1 MFGRTAYT
9 EALTK
14 IKGGGDL
21 EKYLGVSALRPFI
34 PLDLV
39 LEGMVA
45 FSLPEVEGL
54 ARGNSQTFAV
64 GAIGVVGDL
73 RPIASHAL
81 CSKISAALTNE
92 GLLAHLDFIGV
103 FLHKGQ
109 IGGNATRSRNGCL
122 HLPLQ
127 RHLPP
132 RLRAFVALA
141 ARWIHR

>member
-1 MFGRTAYT
+1 MPR
-9 EALTK
+9 L
-14 IKGGGDL
+14 
-21 EKYLGVSALRPFI
+21 
-34 PLDLV
+34 
-39 LEGMVA
+39 
-45 FSLPEVEGL
+45 EVE
-54 ARGNSQTFAV
+54 RRDSQTFAV

-73 RPIASHAL
+73 RPIASHAH

-109 IGGNATRSRNGCL
+109 IGGNATRSRSGCL

-127 RHLPP
+127 RHLPT